1 MATVRDRTEQGV
13 LDMFFSE
20 LGPLTRVEIAHRAGL
35 SKPTVNAAVRR
46 LETEGLLAPSGTRTG
61 RQGRVATY
69 YEIADGAGSVVA
81 VELSPGVIRVA
92 SGDLVGRQLLEQT
105 LAPPERPSG
114 VEEALRSILSQARAS
129 PSPLRAM
136 AVAVANPVDQRTRSV
151 VELADTPYPEG
162 LVQPVEIL
170 APVLGDALV
179 VDNDV
184 NLAALAEMRSGA
196 AQGIEDFVY
205 LYVGAGLGMGVVVGG
220 QLVRGSRGLAGEIGY
235 FPSRASATAHHGL
248 ARAVSGYG
256 LARPAGAAGPA
267 GVVAAA
273 RELLARA
280 DDGDS
285 LAQAAAEDAGRAL
298 GEAVAAVCAVL
309 DPELVV
315 VGGPIGLH
323 PMLLGAIQLTV
334 AELVPAPT
342 PVVAGELGE
351 SAPLQGA
358 LELARRHARA
368 RL

>member
-13 LDMFFSE
+13 LDLFFAE
-20 LGPLTRVEIAHRAGL
+20 AGPLTRVEIAYRCGL

-46 LETEGLLAPSGTRTG
+46 LESEGVLAPAGTQSG
-61 RQGRVATY
+61 RQGRVATF
-69 YEIADGAGSVVA
+69 YEIASSAGSVVA
-81 VELSPGVIRVA
+81 VELNPGVIRVA
-92 SGDLVGRQLLEQT
+92 AGDLVGRQVLEHT
-105 LAPPERPSG
+105 VAPPERPSD
-114 VEEALRSILSQARAS
+114 VADELRRIVLEARVST
-129 PSPLRAM
+129 PSLLAV

-162 LVQPVEIL
+162 LIQPVKIL
-170 APVLGDALV
+170 APMVGDALV

-196 AQGIEDFVY
+196 AQGIADFVY
-205 LYVGAGLGMGVVVGG
+205 LYVGAGLGMGLVVGG
-220 QLVRGSRGLAGEIGY
+220 EVVRGSRGLAGEIGY
-235 FPSRASATAHHGL
+235 FPSRASAVARHGL
-248 ARAVSGYG
+248 ARAVAGYG

-273 RELLARA
+273 QELLGRA
-280 DDGDS
+280 YDGDAS
-285 LAQAAAEDAGRAL
+285 AQSAVAEAGRAL
-298 GEAVAAVCAVL
+298 GEAVAAVCAFT

-315 VGGPIGLH
+315 VGGPIGMH
-323 PMLLGAIQLTV
+323 PMLLDAIEQTV

-358 LELARRHARA
+358 LELARRHARE